1 MMKMMVNLLG
11 LTLVK
16 RKLSQK
22 IKMMKELMIQM
33 IQKIF
38 MLKVIQNSKHQ
49 NKENRVQIIQKL
61 KIILVDI
68 LYLHLHSKRSN
79 KNKNRIRKITKTKEI
94 AIIMKMIMRRKILSR
109 RIRIKKDFKRKL
121 FLIKKVNYP
130 IFQSYNMKRSL

>member
-1 MMKMMVNLLG
+1 LEIL
-11 LTLVK
+11 
-16 RKLSQK
+16 
-22 IKMMKELMIQM
+22 
-33 IQKIF
+33 
-38 MLKVIQNSKHQ
+38 
-49 NKENRVQIIQKL
+49 QKL

-68 LYLHLHSKRSN
+68 LYLHLHNKRSN
-79 KNKNRIRKITKTKEI
+79 KKKNRIRKITKTKEI